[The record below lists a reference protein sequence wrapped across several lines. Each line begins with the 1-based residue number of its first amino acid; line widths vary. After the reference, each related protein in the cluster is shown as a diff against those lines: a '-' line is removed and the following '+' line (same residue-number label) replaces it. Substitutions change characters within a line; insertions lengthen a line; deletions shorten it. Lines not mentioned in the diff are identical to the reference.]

1 MQIKSREQAY
11 EPYKGREWYDKH
23 QQIEYPAG
31 FEARLMGKSVEEQMK
46 LFAVVEN
53 TEVSRSSYG
62 EVDSAQTYRRAMR
75 LTDLY
80 EFRGLIVEDGIIEGI
95 IVQGAWGREI
105 PMGPYDTVCTYYAS
119 DDNGSG
125 SKDREDTVTLIC
137 LPPEKEWD

>member
-1 MQIKSREQAY
+1 MRIESHEQAY
-11 EPYKGREWYDKH
+11 GPYKGYDWYDRH
-23 QQIEYPAG
+23 RHIEYPAD
-31 FEARLMGKSVEEQMK
+31 FKERLAGKTIEQQMK

-62 EVDSAQTYRRAMR
+62 EVDNTQVYSRAKR

-95 IVQGAWGREI
+95 IVRGAWNREI
-105 PMGPYDTVCTYYAS
+105 PMGPYTTVCTYYAS
-119 DDNGSG
+119 DNNGSG

-137 LPPEKEWD
+137 LPPEREWD